1 MSTTS
6 INSMQWLDLATNIK
20 NITTISFTLE
30 AQFVFQKSVSSSASR
45 TSESTTRQT
54 IPGDGISKP
63 AIIITTEKS
72 PYLQDPRRKL
82 EDTTMFHTIELL
94 EEIFASGLAEH
105 VHKKAFTQD
114 WTKLVVPA
122 ARYTQDS
129 ADNKNM
135 FQLGSRASLPF
146 PPPPSVAIP
155 RGATTSHTV
164 RSRHGNSSSVT
175 TRHGTTTRSHHGNPP
190 STTSISNRNRQP
202 AVSTHL
208 TPQTGTL
215 EDILQRPDFETW
227 LLARQQDQQSTSST
241 MLGVRPPARQTR
253 HTRVSPALTRRPN
266 NSEMR
271 RTQIRPTSTSTSI
284 STVSSISAPARS
296 QLSSDDS
303 DSIADFSHNSAAS
316 CCSYSEHAPH
326 DANRTFDGSAVVAE
340 QRQFPG
346 VDYTMEFSAAPHE
359 HGIDLTRF
367 CISAS
372 TGGSD
377 GRPPPPPYE
386 LVTNGPVVFV
396 QNGIVVRLGQGQAN
410 NARQC

>member
-30 AQFVFQKSVSSSASR
+30 AQFVFQKSVSSSALR
-45 TSESTTRQT
+45 TSESTTWQT

-105 VHKKAFTQD
+105 VRKKAFTQD
-114 WTKLVVPA
+114 WTKLVIPA
-122 ARYTQDS
+122 ACYTQDS

-135 FQLGSRASLPF
+135 FQLGSRASL
-146 PPPPSVAIP
+146 SLSTSTLSRYSMRHYYKSHYSSSSDISLLS
-155 RGATTSHTV
+155 TTV
-164 RSRHGNSSSVT
+164 PASVT
-175 TRHGTTTRSHHGNPP
+175 TRPP
-190 STTSISNRNRQP
+190 H
-202 AVSTHL
+202 A
-208 TPQTGTL
+208 
-215 EDILQRPDFETW
+215 
-227 LLARQQDQQSTSST
+227 A
-241 MLGVRPPARQTR
+241 
-253 HTRVSPALTRRPN
+253 HTQYVER
-266 NSEMR
+266 
-271 RTQIRPTSTSTSI
+271 
-284 STVSSISAPARS
+284 
-296 QLSSDDS
+296 
-303 DSIADFSHNSAAS
+303 
-316 CCSYSEHAPH
+316 APH

-367 CISAS
+367 CISTS

-377 GRPPPPPYE
+377 GRPPPPHMNSSQMG
-386 LVTNGPVVFV
+386 LLCLCKMV
-396 QNGIVVRLGQGQAN
+396 L
-410 NARQC
+410 